1 MASGVTLRTFVV
13 LDNLQPQLAA
23 FTGCTGRGFPPVNEM
38 ASLWVEIAPGIAINS
53 ITDICLKRTRVQPA
67 VQVVERAFGILEVHD
82 FDQGEVR
89 QAGANI
95 LEYLSLKESDRMKP
109 RVVSRQIIRAIEPM
123 HAQVVN
129 RNRDGSMLI
138 PGQSLFILEGEP
150 AAYAVYAANEAEKA
164 ARVTLVHVQPYG
176 AFGRLNLSGDEAE
189 IDAAAS
195 AAITA
200 LESLSG
206 REASGTM

>member
-1 MASGVTLRTFVV
+1 MASAVTLRTFVI
-13 LDNLQPQLAA
+13 LDSLQPQLAA
-23 FTGCTGRGFPPVNEM
+23 FTGCTGRGFPPVREM

-82 FDQGEVR
+82 ADQGEVR
-89 QAGANI
+89 QAGRNI
-95 LEYLSLKESDRMKP
+95 LEYLGLDESDRMKP
-109 RVVSRQIIRAIEPM
+109 KVVSRQIIRAIEPM

-129 RNRDGSMLI
+129 RNREGSMLI
-138 PGQSLFILEGEP
+138 PGQSLFILECEP

-176 AFGRLNLSGDEAE
+176 AFGRLNLAGDEAE
-189 IDAAAS
+189 IDAAA
-195 AAITA
+195 AAAVTA
-200 LESLSG
+200 LEGLSG
-206 REASGTM
+206 RATSGTM

>member
-1 MASGVTLRTFVV
+1 MSQNVTLRTFVV

-23 FTGCTGRGFPPVNEM
+23 FTGCTGRGFPPVREM

-53 ITDICLKRTRVQPA
+53 ITDVCLKKTRVQPA

-89 QAGANI
+89 QAGRNI
-95 LEYLSLKESDRMKP
+95 LESLGLTEEDRMKP
-109 RVVSRQIIRAIEPM
+109 KVVSKQTIRAIEPM

-138 PGQSLFILEGEP
+138 PGQSLFILECEP

-164 ARVTLVHVQPYG
+164 ARITLVHVQPYG

-189 IDAAAS
+189 IDAAAQ
-195 AAITA
+195 AAVTA

-206 REASGTM
+206 RAPSGTH